1 MLVGPLRL
9 LRWIYASRLILA
21 AAVFVAALFNWVE
34 ADPQST
40 LVATLVLLVAVAV
53 TGFSAWW
60 TGILNRSPGANFLYG
75 QSLVDSLLVTGVVHV
90 TGGYASDF
98 APLYILVIAAGA
110 LMLPLP
116 GGMLIGALTSLL
128 YFADIL
134 WGHEGAVPSSVF
146 VQVTVFAVIA
156 LVTGYLGDRLRR
168 TGVALGEV
176 VSELR
181 QLRLDHGDILAAL
194 DTGVVTVDADGRL
207 VYMNDAAAGLLGIR
221 RADWLGRPVLD
232 EMDARVPALG
242 STLARS
248 LRTRQSVRWFESPRQ
263 HEEGEERLIG
273 ARTTVLERAGA
284 PWATVVVQDITDGRR
299 LEEVK
304 RRAERLQAVAEL
316 SASMAHEIKNPLA
329 SIRSAVEQLTAGRKT
344 GALRV
349 EDRRVLG
356 GLVLTESD
364 RLSRLLTDFIEFGR
378 VEPRQAARVDLA
390 AISSVAIELAK
401 RHPESRGDLSVDLS
415 LGAQPIVVQGDEDL
429 LHRAIYNLVLNALQH
444 SKQGPVRVDL
454 RRVREWELPV
464 GVEME
469 YPIRWTVS
477 DDGGGIA
484 PADLSRVF
492 DPFFTRRR
500 GGSGLGLALVHRA
513 VTSHHGAIF
522 VDTAPAGGTRFTVYL
537 PGPNGES

>member
-9 LRWIYASRLILA
+9 LRWIYAGRLILA
-21 AAVFVAALFNWVE
+21 AAVFVAALFNWLE

-60 TGILNRSPGANFLYG
+60 TGILNRSPGPNFLYG

-128 YFADIL
+128 YFGDIL

-146 VQVTVFAVIA
+146 VQMTVFAGIA

-168 TGVALGEV
+168 TGAALGEV
-176 VSELR
+176 ESELR

-194 DTGVVTVDADGRL
+194 DTGVITVDADGRL
-207 VYMNDAAAGLLGIR
+207 VYMNDAAAGLLGVR
-221 RADWLGRPVLD
+221 PRDWMGRPVLN
-232 EMDARVPALG
+232 EMDARLPALG

-248 LRTRQSVRWFESPRQ
+248 LRTRKPVRWFESPRRDDG
-263 HEEGEERLIG
+263 GEARLIG
-273 ARTTVLERAGA
+273 ARTTVLEREGA
-284 PWATVVVQDITDGRR
+284 PWATVVMQDITDGRR

-329 SIRSAVEQLTAGRKT
+329 SIRSAVEQLTGPAPR
-344 GALRV
+344 LQQQ
-349 EDRRVLG
+349 DRGVLG
-356 GLVLTESD
+356 KLVLSESD
-364 RLSRLLTDFIEFGR
+364 RLSRLLSGFIEFTR
-378 VEPRQAARVDLA
+378 VELRARARVD
-390 AISSVAIELAK
+390 
-401 RHPESRGDLSVDLS
+401 
-415 LGAQPIVVQGDEDL
+415 
-429 LHRAIYNLVLNALQH
+429 
-444 SKQGPVRVDL
+444 
-454 RRVREWELPV
+454 
-464 GVEME
+464 
-469 YPIRWTVS
+469 
-477 DDGGGIA
+477 
-484 PADLSRVF
+484 F
-492 DPFFTRRR
+492 
-500 GGSGLGLALVHRA
+500 
-513 VTSHHGAIF
+513 
-522 VDTAPAGGTRFTVYL
+522 
-537 PGPNGES
+537 